1 MENKK
6 DKIVHKIGNR
16 YEEEGSGIYMLV
28 RTSKT
33 DACLIDV
40 DSGIRWKDA
49 YPCKFDG
56 LVVTQ
61 KEFNKIAGSGVFT
74 LIVNKQEP
82 IIKLFLVNKYGLF
95 KIGEVEDTAFARRVA
110 VDTYIKKAKQIDD
123 SEYYVLD
130 EEEAQNWINFLED
143 ELN

>member
-1 MENKK
+1 MSSKEN
-6 DKIVHKIGNR
+6 KIVHRVGNK
-16 YEEEGSGIYMLV
+16 YKEESDEIYMLV

-33 DACLIDV
+33 QACLIDLT
-40 DSGIRWKDA
+40 SGIRWKDA
-49 YPCKFDG
+49 FTCKFDG
-56 LVVTQ
+56 LAVTQ

-74 LIVNKQEP
+74 YIPDKEEP
-82 IIKLFLVNKYGLF
+82 LIKLFLVNKYGLF

-110 VDTYIKKAKQIDD
+110 VDTYTKKSKQNND

-130 EEEAQNWINFLED
+130 EAKAQDWINFLED